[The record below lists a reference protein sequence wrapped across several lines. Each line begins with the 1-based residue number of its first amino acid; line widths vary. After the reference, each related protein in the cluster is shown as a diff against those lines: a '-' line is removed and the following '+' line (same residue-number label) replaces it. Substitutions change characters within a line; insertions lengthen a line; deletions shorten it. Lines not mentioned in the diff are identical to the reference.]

1 MPMLP
6 SDKKRLT
13 ILLGVGGGLLAA
25 VLGAKLLM
33 GDDAPAEDPATTSAA
48 ASSRSVGSESDAAS
62 GTASSSSST
71 SEFSELD
78 FEQARNPF
86 AQPLDPT
93 SGPGAP
99 IDGSSSSIPYVAGP
113 TSIPRDGT
121 SSSTSELPNFQPAQ
135 ATSISYIEYVVGP
148 PESAQLQVGDTLVSA
163 VPGDIVGD
171 RFTLVSL
178 DGKCATLRNGDV
190 PFSICVGQA
199 LLK

>member
-1 MPMLP
+1 MLP

-71 SEFSELD
+71 SEFSELILNR
-78 FEQARNPF
+78 RNPF